1 MKRGILLLAYGGP
14 NKREDIAP
22 FYRDIRMS
30 YAGREPTQEQ
40 LDELIERYDMIGG
53 YSPLLEITQQQAESL
68 KKELGNEYPV
78 YIGMR
83 HWEPWIS
90 ETIKQM
96 KADGIEEA
104 VSIIM
109 APHFSR
115 MSVCKYYE
123 RVNEYLEAEN
133 YDLKLHRVK
142 SWHTHPEYIKG
153 LAERVREVLPK
164 FPQASRQDTL
174 MMFTAHSLPAR
185 ILEYYGPYPKQLH
198 ETCQLLAE
206 ELGHHKWTFAYQS
219 AGKSRVPWLG
229 PDIVDAIQE
238 QQQKGEK
245 QILVSSVGFIAD
257 HLEIIF
263 DIDIEAKPEAEQVGV
278 QLERTRTLN
287 DSPYLARTLA
297 DIVQSKFNGE

>member
-53 YSPLLEITQQQAESL
+53 KSPLLEITQQQAASI
-68 KKELGNEYPV
+68 KKELNNEYPV

-83 HWEPWIS
+83 HWEPWVHEAIQ
-90 ETIKQM
+90 EM

-104 VSIIM
+104 VAIVM
-109 APHFSR
+109 APHFSK
-115 MSVCKYYE
+115 MSVCKYFE
-123 RVNEYLEAEN
+123 RVDEALEAQN
-133 YDLKLHRVK
+133 YDLKLHRIK
-142 SWHTHPEYIKG
+142 SWHDHPEYING
-153 LAERVREVLPK
+153 VAERVNEVLPK
-164 FPQASRQDTL
+164 FPESVRDQVML
-174 MMFTAHSLPAR
+174 MFTAHSLPAR
-185 ILEYYGPYPKQLH
+185 ILEYYGYYPAQLK
-198 ETCQLLAE
+198 ETCQLLSE
-206 ELGHHKWTFAYQS
+206 KLNHSKWSFAYQS

-229 PDIVDAIQE
+229 PDIVDAIQDLQKQGE
-238 QQQKGEK
+238 QY
-245 QILVSSVGFIAD
+245 ILVCSIGFIAD

-263 DIDIEAKPEAEQVGV
+263 DIDIEAKPEAEKVGV
-278 QLERTRTLN
+278 QLERTKTLN

-297 DIVQSKFNGE
+297 DIVQKSFNGE